1 MPEEFD
7 RRRIL
12 VVDDEERMV
21 RFIRMNLEHDGF
33 QVAEAFNGKQAIQK
47 LRDVTPDLILLDVM
61 MPELDGFETCR
72 RIKNSDA
79 WRDVPII
86 FLTSK
91 SDASD
96 IVTGFEAGAVD
107 YVSKPFNTHE
117 LLARI
122 HTHLTIDR
130 LRRSLAAKNEELAG
144 ELAKAAAY
152 VRSMLPDPLSN
163 EFHTDWKFI
172 PSMQLGGDSFGY
184 HWLDEDHLAIFLLDV
199 TGHGVGAAL
208 LSVSVLHVLRSCSLP
223 STDFRNPA
231 EVLSNLNQ
239 AFPMKNNN
247 RMFFTMW
254 YGVYNKVTRRLRYC
268 SGGHPPA
275 VLLTGPN
282 HQSLEV
288 IRLSTPCL
296 FVGVF
301 AGAKYENAECTIG
314 EFGELFV
321 YSDGVYEVTA
331 PDETMMELDDFIDTL
346 THYDRSVPALDF
358 IYKHVTDFQK
368 SESFADDFSILSI
381 RFG

>member
-1 MPEEFD
+1 MNE
-7 RRRIL
+7 RIL
-12 VVDDEERMV
+12 IVDDTPANIQILVET
-21 RFIRMNLEHDGF
+21 LKGKY
-33 QVAEAFNGKQAIQK
+33 QLSVATNGKQALEMLERVQ
-47 LRDVTPDLILLDVM
+47 PDLILLDVM

-72 RIKNSDA
+72 RIKSLDA

-91 SDASD
+91 SDTSD
-96 IVTGFEAGAVD
+96 IVTGFEVGAVD
-107 YVSKPFNTHE
+107 YVAKPFNTYE

-122 HTHLTIDR
+122 HTHLTIDQ
-130 LRRSLAAKNEELAG
+130 LRRSLEEKNAELAG

-152 VRSMLPDPLSN
+152 VRSMLPEPLSN
-163 EFHTDWKFI
+163 EFHTEWKFI

-208 LSVSVLHVLRSCSLP
+208 LSVSVLQVLRSRSLP
-223 STDFRNPA
+223 SADFRNPA

-239 AFPMKNNN
+239 AFPMQNNN

-254 YGVYNKVTRRLRYC
+254 YGVYNKVTRQLRYC

-282 HQSLEV
+282 EENSKV
-288 IRLSTPCL
+288 MRLSTPCL

-301 AGAKYENAECTIG
+301 AGAKYENAECTLG

-331 PDETMMELDDFIDTL
+331 PDDTMMELDDFIDVL
-346 THYDRSVPALDF
+346 TRRNRSVPALDF
-358 IYKHVTDFQK
+358 IYKYVTDFQK
-368 SESFADDFSILSI
+368 SESFADDFSILSV

>member
-1 MPEEFD
+1 MNE
-7 RRRIL
+7 RIL
-12 VVDDEERMV
+12 IVDDTPANIQILAET
-21 RFIRMNLEHDGF
+21 LKGKY
-33 QVAEAFNGKQAIQK
+33 QLSVATNGKQALEMLERVQ
-47 LRDVTPDLILLDVM
+47 PDLILLDVM

-72 RIKNSDA
+72 RIKSLDA

-91 SDASD
+91 SDTSD
-96 IVTGFEAGAVD
+96 IVTGFEVGAVD
-107 YVSKPFNTHE
+107 YVAKPFNTYE

-122 HTHLTIDR
+122 HTHLTIDQ
-130 LRRSLAAKNEELAG
+130 LRRSLEEKNAELAG

-152 VRSMLPDPLSN
+152 VRSMLPEPLSN
-163 EFHTDWKFI
+163 EFHTEWKFI

-208 LSVSVLHVLRSCSLP
+208 LSVSVLQVLRSRSLP
-223 STDFRNPA
+223 SADFRNPA

-239 AFPMKNNN
+239 AFPMQNNN

-254 YGVYNKVTRRLRYC
+254 YGVYNKVTRQLRYC

-282 HQSLEV
+282 EENSKV
-288 IRLSTPCL
+288 MRLSTPCL

-301 AGAKYENAECTIG
+301 AGARYENAECTLG

-331 PDETMMELDDFIDTL
+331 PDDTMMELDDFIDVL
-346 THYDRSVPALDF
+346 TRRNRSVPALDF
-358 IYKHVTDFQK
+358 IYKYVTDFQK
-368 SESFADDFSILSI
+368 SESFADDFSILSV

>member
-1 MPEEFD
+1 MNE
-7 RRRIL
+7 RIL
-12 VVDDEERMV
+12 IVDDTPAN
-21 RFIRMNLEHDGF
+21 IRILAETLKGK
-33 QVAEAFNGKQAIQK
+33 QYVLSVATNGKQA
-47 LRDVTPDLILLDVM
+47 LEMLERVRPDLILLDVM

-72 RIKNSDA
+72 KIKSSDA
-79 WRDVPII
+79 WRDIPII

-91 SDASD
+91 SDTSD
-96 IVTGFEAGAVD
+96 IVTGFEVGAVD
-107 YVSKPFNTHE
+107 YVAKPFNAHE
-117 LLARI
+117 LMARI
-122 HTHLTIDR
+122 HTHLTIDQ
-130 LRRSLAAKNEELAG
+130 LRRSLAAKNAELAG

-152 VRSMLPDPLSN
+152 VRSMLPEPLSN
-163 EFHTDWKFI
+163 EFHTEWKFI

-208 LSVSVLHVLRSCSLP
+208 LSVSVLQVLRSRSLP
-223 STDFRNPA
+223 FADFRNPA
-231 EVLSNLNQ
+231 EVLTSLNQ
-239 AFPMKNNN
+239 AFPMQNNN

-275 VLLTGPN
+275 VLVTGPN
-282 HQSLEV
+282 HQSSEV

-331 PDETMMELDDFIDTL
+331 PDETMMELDDFIDVL
-346 THYDRSVPALDF
+346 THHDRSVPALDF

>member
-1 MPEEFD
+1 MNEQ
-7 RRRIL
+7 IL
-12 VVDDEERMV
+12 IVDDTPANIQILAET
-21 RFIRMNLEHDGF
+21 LKGKY
-33 QVAEAFNGKQAIQK
+33 QLSVATNGKQA
-47 LRDVTPDLILLDVM
+47 LEMLERVRPDLILLDVM

-72 RIKNSDA
+72 RIKSLDA

-91 SDASD
+91 SDTSD
-96 IVTGFEAGAVD
+96 IVTGFEVGAVD
-107 YVSKPFNTHE
+107 YVAKPFNTYE

-122 HTHLTIDR
+122 HTHLTIDQ
-130 LRRSLAAKNEELAG
+130 LRRSLEEKNAELAG

-152 VRSMLPDPLSN
+152 VRSMLPEPLSN
-163 EFHTDWKFI
+163 EFHTEWKFI

-208 LSVSVLHVLRSCSLP
+208 LSVSVLQVLRSRSLP
-223 STDFRNPA
+223 SADFRNPA

-239 AFPMKNNN
+239 AFPMQNNN

-254 YGVYNKVTRRLRYC
+254 YGVYNKVTRQLRYC

-282 HQSLEV
+282 EENSKV
-288 IRLSTPCL
+288 MRLSTPCL

-301 AGAKYENAECTIG
+301 AGAKYENAECTLG

-331 PDETMMELDDFIDTL
+331 PDDTMMELDDFIDVL
-346 THYDRSVPALDF
+346 TRRNRSVPALDF
-358 IYKHVTDFQK
+358 IYKYVTDFQK
-368 SESFADDFSILSI
+368 SESFADDFSILSV